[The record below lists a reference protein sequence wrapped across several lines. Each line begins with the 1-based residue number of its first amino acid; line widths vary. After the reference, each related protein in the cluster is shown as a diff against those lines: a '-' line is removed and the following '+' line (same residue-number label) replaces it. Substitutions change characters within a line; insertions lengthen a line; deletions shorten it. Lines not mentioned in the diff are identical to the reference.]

1 MSFNI
6 FDGLDFLADLLSLD
20 FSSKSESVN
29 SKKNKNSKRS
39 KYTTALW
46 NGSFLLIASI
56 LYFIVFKDPLPEEN
70 YVQTVLICI
79 LIGFLISFVLFFS
92 LYQLGIFY
100 FKSLL
105 KFIFFSGSVILLLI
119 SFVLFMYYKSGIFF

>member
-29 SKKNKNSKRS
+29 SKKNKNSKKS

-46 NGSFLLIASI
+46 SGGFLLIASI

-70 YVQTVLICI
+70 FVQTLLICI

-100 FKSLL
+100 FKSLF

-119 SFVLFMYYKSGIFF
+119 SFVLFIYYKSGIFF